1 MRENII
7 GFIASSFDIYH
18 PGYALML
25 KECKDNC
32 DYLVAALHDNPKSA
46 NKDKNSPVMSL
57 HERFLVLK
65 SIRYIDEVAPYKDED
80 ELKNLLKFYKPD
92 VRFLGSDYNSL
103 EARKKITGYLL
114 CSNIHYISR
123 FHGYSSSTIRKK
135 IYDAELYKENL
146 EEFIRK
152 EAYYE

>member
-1 MRENII
+1 MKENII

-103 EARKKITGYLL
+103 EARKKITGYLMS
-114 CSNIHYISR
+114 SNIHYISR
-123 FHGYSSSTIRKK
+123 FHGYSSSDIRRK
-135 IYDAELYKENL
+135 IYDAELYKEKL

-152 EAYYE
+152 EDIHE

>member
-1 MRENII
+1 MREKIT

-32 DYLVAALHDNPKSA
+32 DYLVVALHENPKSA

-65 SIRYIDEVAPYKDED
+65 SIRYIDEVAPYKNED

-103 EARKKITGYLL
+103 EGRKKISGYFV
-114 CSNIHYISR
+114 CKNIYYVDR
-123 FHGYSSSTIRKK
+123 FHDYCSSAIRKK
-135 IYDAELYKENL
+135 IYDAELYKEKL
-146 EEFIRK
+146 EEFIQK
-152 EAYYE
+152 EAIHE

>member
-65 SIRYIDEVAPYKDED
+65 SIRYIDEVAPYKSESD
-80 ELKNLLKFYKPD
+80 LVNLLHFYKPD
-92 VRFLGSDYNSL
+92 IRFLGSDYKSL
-103 EARKKITGYLL
+103 ENRKKITGYLL

-123 FHGYSSSTIRKK
+123 FHGYSSSAIRKK
-135 IYDAELYKENL
+135 IYDAELYKEKL